1 MRVIKKCIIF
11 VTKMEEYIEFAKWC
25 LCIRIYVYDSNHG
38 WFHRKSMKK
47 YSWEKMYEIYVKQKN
62 K

>member
-1 MRVIKKCIIF
+1 
-11 VTKMEEYIEFAKWC
+11 MEEYIEFAKWC
-25 LCIRIYVYDSNHG
+25 LDVKIYVYDTSVG

-47 YSWEKMYEIYVKQKN
+47 YTWEEMYEIYVKQKN